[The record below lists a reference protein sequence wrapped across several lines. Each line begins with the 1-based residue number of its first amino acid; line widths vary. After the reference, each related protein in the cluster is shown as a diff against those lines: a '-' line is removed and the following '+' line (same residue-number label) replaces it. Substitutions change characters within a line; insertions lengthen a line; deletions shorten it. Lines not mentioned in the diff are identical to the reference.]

1 MKEMHYK
8 NKLQLKSFVSG
19 ITFFFKRDFILV
31 AKKSYIEI
39 ILTNLVICI
48 CLDYFQFAFSFIY
61 RISVLIHMLS
71 VMFFYAVIMRKSS
84 KTNKFT
90 DLQKSE
96 INSEYL
102 TQVWSKRNQMVI
114 KILLILIPYFIQL
127 YFQLNIQLFTFEPIL
142 AATSNETMQGCIM
155 YLIAA
160 LLIYFAYQSQL
171 FKIAY
176 ENKMREFEL
185 Y

>member
-1 MKEMHYK
+1 MKDMHYT
-8 NKLQLKSFVSG
+8 NKLQLKSFISG
-19 ITFFFKRDFILV
+19 IAFFIKRDFILV
-31 AKKSYIEI
+31 AKKSYLEI
-39 ILTNLVICI
+39 IFINLLICV
-48 CLDYFQFAFSFIY
+48 CLDCFQFAFSFIY
-61 RISVLIHMLS
+61 RISVLIHMVS
-71 VMFFYAVIMRKSS
+71 VMFLYVVIMRKSS

-90 DLQKSE
+90 DLQKSK

-102 TQVWSKRNQMVI
+102 TQIWSKRNQMVI
-114 KILLILIPYFIQL
+114 RILLILIPYFIQL
-127 YFQLNIQLFTFEPIL
+127 YFQLNIQLFTFEPTL
-142 AATSNETMQGCIM
+142 AATSNETMQGCVM

-176 ENKMREFEL
+176 ENKMRECEL